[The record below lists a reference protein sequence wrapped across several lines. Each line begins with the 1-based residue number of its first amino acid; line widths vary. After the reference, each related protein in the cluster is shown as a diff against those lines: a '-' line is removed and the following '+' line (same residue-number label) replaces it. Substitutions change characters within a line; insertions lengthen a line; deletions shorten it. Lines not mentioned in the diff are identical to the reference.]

1 MTVKQ
6 QQCLLAYLGYEV
18 GAIDGENGKNTIAAT
33 IAFQMAEDLVPDG
46 KCGPITEA
54 ALLDAV
60 QCGRFAV
67 IKTANIPESGTFW
80 DTVEFFTEEEF
91 NCKCGGKYCNGKPSE
106 MCETVV
112 RIADAARKHFG
123 RAGHVVSGLRDVIW
137 NKHEGGV
144 DGSQHCDGEA
154 IDLRID
160 GVGSAELQQF
170 VSRQPGHRYSYCI
183 NGSNVHFDVPR
194 GSK

>member
-1 MTVKQ
+1 
-6 QQCLLAYLGYEV
+6 
-18 GAIDGENGKNTIAAT
+18 
-33 IAFQMAEDLVPDG
+33 
-46 KCGPITEA
+46 
-54 ALLDAV
+54 
-60 QCGRFAV
+60 
-67 IKTANIPESGTFW
+67 
-80 DTVEFFTEEEF
+80 
-91 NCKCGGKYCNGKPSE
+91 

-112 RIADAARKHFG
+112 RIADAARKHFK
-123 RAGHVVSGLRDVIW
+123 RPGHVVSGLRDTIW

-183 NGSNVHFDVPR
+183 NGNNVHFDVPR